1 MFSNTDFDLVY
12 NIYISALY
20 TLVTATV
27 FLIVMMII
35 MRINI
40 YIEQYKCIV
49 RCVHVYYDQDILVSF
64 LVPLSSFEEGY

>member
-1 MFSNTDFDLVY
+1 
-12 NIYISALY
+12 
-20 TLVTATV
+20 
-27 FLIVMMII
+27 MMII

>member
-1 MFSNTDFDLVY
+1 
-12 NIYISALY
+12 
-20 TLVTATV
+20 
-27 FLIVMMII
+27 